1 MLKLLR
7 GDTTRNSGFFV
18 RYTSHNDC
26 PEGSGSK
33 REGKEQQT
41 TTHQN
46 TSSLETG
53 RGQKVNGEFLLPRW
67 LWPSVFNT
75 NQPTAQLG
83 FFFLND
89 DLLAKQRISQCTEHN
104 KNNLQFS
111 RRCWEG
117 RTSSNPLPRRNKTK
131 PEGKDCCNEAV
142 PSQNRPGGGAAKPHC
157 PAAASPHTPLPASLC
172 QGTPAA
178 VVYVRSFTK
187 PQLLHT
193 PEGRLGVAKGCFETP
208 GPPWSSTE
216 PSPGTGTWHKLGV
229 LRFEEAS
236 SVPCS
241 LEQA

>member
-142 PSQNRPGGGAAKPHC
+142 PPQNRPAGGAAKPHC
-157 PAAASPHTPLPASLC
+157 PAAASPHTPLPASSC

-178 VVYVRSFTK
+178 VVYVRSLPNHNCCTPPRAGWGGQRDASR
-187 PQLLHT
+187 PQ
-193 PEGRLGVAKGCFETP
+193 
-208 GPPWSSTE
+208 GPPSQAL
-216 PSPGTGTWHKLGV
+216 SPRLARGRGT
-229 LRFEEAS
+229 S

>member
-142 PSQNRPGGGAAKPHC
+142 PSQNRPGGGQRNPTA
-157 PAAASPHTPLPASLC
+157 
-172 QGTPAA
+172 Q
-178 VVYVRSFTK
+178 
-187 PQLLHT
+187 QLLHPT
-193 PEGRLGVAKGCFETP
+193 PRFQHRRVKELQLLLCMSDLYQTTTAAHLRGQAGGGKGMLRDPRAPPGQALSPRLARGR
-208 GPPWSSTE
+208 
-216 PSPGTGTWHKLGV
+216 GTSRGL
-229 LRFEEAS
+229 LRFEEAG
-236 SVPCS
+236 SVPCL